1 MFRTRKSKFNG
12 KRLFQ
17 FDLIAII
24 SYNFTYKN
32 AHLAVCVFN
41 ILNVEFFAH
50 KCLFLTH
57 FIKINILV
65 GII

>member
-1 MFRTRKSKFNG
+1 MLNVSFN
-12 KRLFQ
+12 FS
-17 FDLIAII
+17 LIAII
-24 SYNFTYKN
+24 TYNFIYKN

-41 ILNVEFFAH
+41 ILNIEFFAH
-50 KCLFLTH
+50 KCLFLIH

>member
-1 MFRTRKSKFNG
+1 M
-12 KRLFQ
+12 
-17 FDLIAII
+17 
-24 SYNFTYKN
+24 
-32 AHLAVCVFN
+32 CVFN
-41 ILNVEFFAH
+41 ILNVEFFAP